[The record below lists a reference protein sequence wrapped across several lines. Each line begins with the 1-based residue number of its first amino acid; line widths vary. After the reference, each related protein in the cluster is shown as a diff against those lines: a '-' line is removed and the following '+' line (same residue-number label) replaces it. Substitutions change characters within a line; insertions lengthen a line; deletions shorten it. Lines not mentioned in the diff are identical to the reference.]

1 MGAEAPMN
9 ERRRSPR
16 FKIGQLIEVSF
27 GREYFLQAAG
37 INISEHGLLVET
49 AEAPDPGSRVFIML
63 EVRHP
68 HGPRKADGS
77 PESIQLEGFVSRAE
91 GEDGGYLVGIEFGHI
106 LDPET
111 KRSLDLIIE
120 SVKED

>member
-1 MGAEAPMN
+1 MN

-16 FKIGQLIEVSF
+16 FRIGQLIEVSF

-49 AEAPDPGSRVFIML
+49 ADAPAPGTRVFIML

-68 HGPRKADGS
+68 HGPRKLDGS
-77 PESIQLEGFVSRAE
+77 PESIQLEGFVCRTEDA
-91 GEDGGYLVGIEFGHI
+91 DGGYLVGIEFGDI
-106 LDPET
+106 PDPET
-111 KRSLDLIIE
+111 RRALDLIIE